1 MANSHHQDIAPIVTT
16 ARKRRVRDGGSSCRA
31 VADSDVVVVARDDG
45 GTATKVRLVGAT
57 LENHAARSVPLLLGE
72 PASSPG
78 YRTNSNNG
86 T

>member
-1 MANSHHQDIAPIVTT
+1 MPSCHHL
-16 ARKRRVRDGGSSCRA
+16 RRVCSSCRA

-45 GTATKVRLVGAT
+45 GKATEVRLIGAT